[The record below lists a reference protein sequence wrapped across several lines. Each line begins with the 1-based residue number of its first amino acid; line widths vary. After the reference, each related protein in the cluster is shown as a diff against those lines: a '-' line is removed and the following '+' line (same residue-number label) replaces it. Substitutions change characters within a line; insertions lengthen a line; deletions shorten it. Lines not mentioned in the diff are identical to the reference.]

1 MCRGLNLHIF
11 LYTMFRKIFLVLL
24 LFQVSF
30 AMDPSI
36 VKVLGCLEKKRM
48 SVLSVEKIDG
58 KIYVKGNQPSS
69 MEMIVVDDKTFDVGE
84 SVFEY
89 KKDCLFQEKNY
100 LDGVKHRQRK
110 GLLGATKNSNRDSI
124 VVLKKNKVLWS
135 CPQEKRNVADI
146 RVLDQSKL
154 VISCSNIRDL
164 GDTLWLLDDKCRWTL
179 FEPDAK
185 IYPYGFVV
193 GGTVFPDNIGA
204 SSQFLTYSIG
214 KLTHVEGHAVGI
226 RQSSYT
232 VAFDSSWNRHWGTS
246 LSFWVSASVRNVGCG
261 YHYFKNPDDTDQNL
275 WVVKCARWTGNNF
288 VEFTLPYEVR
298 DRNEHYP
305 VLGTLF
311 PCGDGICVQNRETK
325 K

>member
-1 MCRGLNLHIF
+1 
-11 LYTMFRKIFLVLL
+11 MFRKIFLVLL

-48 SVLSVEKIDG
+48 SVLSVEKIDE
-58 KIYVKGNQPSS
+58 KIYVKGNLPSS
-69 MEMIVVDDKTFDVGE
+69 TEMIVVDDKTFDVGE

-89 KKDCLFQEKNY
+89 KKDCLFQERDY
-100 LDGVKHRQRK
+100 LKGVKHSQRK
-110 GLLGATKNSNRDSI
+110 GLLGAIKNSTRDSI
-124 VVLKKNKVLWS
+124 IVVKKNKVLWS

-193 GGTVFPDNIGA
+193 GGTVSPDNIGA

-214 KLTHVEGHAVGI
+214 KLTHVEGHAVGK
-226 RQSSYT
+226 RQTSYT
-232 VAFDSSWNRHWGTS
+232 VTFDSLWNKHWGTS
-246 LSFWVSASVRNVGCG
+246 LSFRVSASVRDVGCG
-261 YHYFKNPDDTDQNL
+261 YHYDYDYFNNTDDTDPYR

-288 VEFTLPYEVR
+288 VEFTLPYEVHDKHER
-298 DRNEHYP
+298 HP
-305 VLGTLF
+305 VLGLLF

-325 K
+325 KIEVLVDE